1 MLDTIDKKVIRH
13 LMAYGRATWA
23 ELATL
28 LGLSAPATADRVR
41 RLEERGVIKGYA
53 ALVDSAS
60 LGLNLV
66 AFVSVSLERPEH
78 RNPFLELVQSVP
90 EIQACHHVAGDYDY
104 LLQLRCKNTADLEH
118 FLTNILKSNPG
129 VIRSRTTIVLS
140 TIKETPVLPMEPI

>member
-1 MLDTIDKKVIRH
+1 MLDAMDKKVVRH

-53 ALVDSAS
+53 ALVDPTA
-60 LGLNLV
+60 LGLTLT
-66 AFVSVSLERPEH
+66 AFVAVTLEHPEY
-78 RNPFLELVQSVP
+78 RAEFLELVHALPQ
-90 EIQACHHVAGDYDY
+90 IQACHHVAGDYDY

-118 FLTNILKSNPG
+118 FLTDSLKSKPG

-140 TIKETPVLPMEPI
+140 TVKETPILPMEQT